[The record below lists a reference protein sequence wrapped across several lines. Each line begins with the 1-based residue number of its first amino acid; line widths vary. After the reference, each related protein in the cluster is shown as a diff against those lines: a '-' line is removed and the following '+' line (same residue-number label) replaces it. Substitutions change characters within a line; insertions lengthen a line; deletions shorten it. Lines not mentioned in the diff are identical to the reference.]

1 MAMETRSETVSLR
14 QRNREA
20 IAPRLQKQRSAVT
33 NGRRL
38 FVDGDARSPWSRR
51 YYDLVSLHV
60 SDMGGRSNLCEG
72 QLALIKRACALQV
85 ELEQM
90 DGRLSLGQ
98 EVDLDVYQRVTNT
111 LRRVLESL
119 GLNTGRKPRD
129 ITDESDTA
137 KLNRLLDLAAEEEA
151 AT

>member
-1 MAMETRSETVSLR
+1 MESRSQT
-14 QRNREA
+14 
-20 IAPRLQKQRSAVT
+20 APRSKRDRDEITLRSVMNRSAVT

-72 QLALIKRACALQV
+72 QLALIKRVSALQV

-90 DGRLSLGQ
+90 YGRLSLGQ
-98 EVDLDVYQRVTNT
+98 DVDLDVYQRVTNT

-129 ITDESDTA
+129 ITAETDQGR
-137 KLNRLLDLAAEEEA
+137 LNRILGYIDADAEEVSP
-151 AT
+151 